1 MINWPCLS
9 CLTWLGLFFPASQ
22 ETILNLFAAAAV
34 VSLHHCKA
42 LLNIFLLLLL
52 SFALWFANSKH
63 TRAPFAFCLPLRLLE
78 KGCWFVCQSQCDYT
92 FNYLLLFFWAII
104 SSATAQL
111 NLPTFPLLSSTLK
124 IEDLFCLNIIFCL
137 EERASPALHH

>member
-1 MINWPCLS
+1 MKGKERKEVGCSDKLAVLIVPNLAWPVFSSLTRDYLKFGCS
-9 CLTWLGLFFPASQ
+9 CRCCFSTSLQSIVEHFSSSFF
-22 ETILNLFAAAAV
+22 
-34 VSLHHCKA
+34 
-42 LLNIFLLLLL
+42 

-63 TRAPFAFCLPLRLLE
+63 TQAPFAFCLPLRLLE

-111 NLPTFPLLSSTLK
+111 NLPTFPLLS
-124 IEDLFCLNIIFCL
+124 
-137 EERASPALHH
+137 